1 MSLQVR
7 VVKQLVSKII
17 LYWFCFV
24 FTKCGTQFGCILGT
38 FSQKIYILGPFAIL
52 WGGLGGLGAKRLP
65 KSLILGSPWG
75 PFGVPFWWNF
85 AICFNEKTRLV
96 FAAVLPPKMVPN
108 ASQNEANIESKFNL
122 FSSSFSYLFFSGVW
136 EAFRS
141 FSEAPHPRFDCYLQR
156 FRRVEPLSQNPKK

>member
-1 MSLQVR
+1 MEHNLGA
-7 VVKQLVSKII
+7 
-17 LYWFCFV
+17 F
-24 FTKCGTQFGCILGT
+24 LGT
-38 FSQKIYILGPFAIL
+38 FSQKVRLWGPFAIL

-75 PFGVPFWWNF
+75 PFGIPLCSNF
-85 AICFNEKTRLV
+85 ACFFNEKTRLV

-108 ASQNEANIESKFNL
+108 ASQNEANIKSKFNL

-156 FRRVEPLSQNPKK
+156 FRRVEPLSQNPEK